1 MHAGFKCIASF
12 GSEAGAAKADAIGAT
27 TPPPSGFRA
36 ASATFFNAASRRA
49 TPGEYAVPKVGV
61 ESMRR
66 QQLINATMNAI
77 DDIGLADATIVQIAR
92 RAGVS
97 AGIIS
102 HYFGG
107 KDGLLEAT
115 MRQILTDLGNAVGE
129 RRRELADDAPRARIG
144 AVIEGNFDRTQVT
157 GPAAKTWLAFWTSS
171 MHQPEL
177 ARLQNVND
185 RRLYANLCFHFS
197 RVMPRIEARDAAR
210 GLAAMI
216 DGLWLR
222 GALTPD
228 GLDADGARRLAFD
241 CLDQLLAHHCG
252 TADPRPAAEGDSHDT

>member
-1 MHAGFKCIASF
+1 M
-12 GSEAGAAKADAIGAT
+12 
-27 TPPPSGFRA
+27 
-36 ASATFFNAASRRA
+36 
-49 TPGEYAVPKVGV
+49 PKVGI
-61 ESMRR
+61 EPLRRR
-66 QQLINATMNAI
+66 QLISATMSAI
-77 DDIGLADATIVQIAR
+77 DEVGLADATILRIAR

-129 RRRELADDAPRARIG
+129 HRRELDDSSPRACLG

-171 MHQPEL
+171 MHKPDL

-197 RVMPRIEARDAAR
+197 RVMPRAEARDAAR

-222 GALTPD
+222 GALTPE
-228 GLDADGARRLAFD
+228 GLDAEGARRLAFA
-241 CLDQLLAHHCG
+241 CLDQLLAQHG
-252 TADPRPAAEGDSHDT
+252 DAATSPSAATGETYGS